1 MNGDIAS
8 RLRYSVDKDE
18 AIRTYKRV
26 LRLVHQYMRRN
37 LDDETLVAAGGGM
50 MTWGELRQ
58 HIQESLKLRLRKA
71 RISKEFPA
79 EE

>member
-1 MNGDIAS
+1 MS
-8 RLRYSVDKDE
+8 RLRYSVDQVE

-37 LDDETLVAAGGGM
+37 LDDGTLVAAGGGL

-58 HIQESLKLRLRKA
+58 HIQESLKLRVQR
-71 RISKEFPA
+71 P
-79 EE
+79 